1 MSVFYVLGVLCALG
15 INLFFAW
22 KYGISRLRAGLYT
35 LCFFYGVAG
44 ALLAGTAYQA
54 FCVAR
59 GDPMPLSRV
68 AMFGAVVFTPLL
80 TILTVLAEKGIRR
93 FVSVKTGKPPVPVS
107 VRDTVDLETP
117 DVFIVLAF
125 AKLNCHFDGC
135 CYGIPAERGVYSAYL
150 QTTVFPVQ
158 IAEVLAILAIL
169 ILCYFLKQKPFY
181 RRGMAYPLTAAL
193 YCAARFILEFFRYY
207 PEDLRGVCLGM
218 TVWQACSLAVLLAS
232 AVSLALLYRREP
244 AAPLSGK
251 LLRPG
256 KPAGQNKK
264 RIKRK

>member
-1 MSVFYVLGVLCALG
+1 MSVFYVLGVLFALG
-15 INLFFAW
+15 INLLFSW

-68 AMFGAVVFTPLL
+68 AMFGAVVFTPPL

-93 FVSVKTGKPPVPVS
+93 ILSAKTGKPHARIS
-107 VRDTVDLETP
+107 VRDTIDLETP
-117 DVFIVLAF
+117 DIFIVLAF

-135 CYGIPAERGVYSAYL
+135 CYGIPAGRGVYSAYL
-150 QTTVFPVQ
+150 KTTVFPVQ

-169 ILCYFLKQKPFY
+169 VLCYFLKQRPFY
-181 RRGMAYPLTAAL
+181 RRGMAYPLTAGL
-193 YCAARFILEFFRYY
+193 YCAARFGLEYLRYY

-232 AVSLALLYRREP
+232 AVSLVLLYRREP

-251 LLRPG
+251 LLRPRET
-256 KPAGQNKK
+256 AAQHKK
-264 RIKRK
+264 RIKKR